1 MTNKQKK
8 KRKHFHFQSEKKA
21 PQQKLD
27 KKVNRERQL
36 TKLVAN
42 TTDRRTDRQTD
53 SRNWAATL
61 VQ

>member
-8 KRKHFHFQSEKKA
+8 RKHFRFQSEKKA

-27 KKVNRERQL
+27 KKVNRARQL

-53 SRNWAATL
+53 SCNWAATL